1 MGTVRMTENKLCL
14 HWKDFEA
21 NMTVALK
28 DLREEKDFFDV
39 TIACDDNQIQAHKVI
54 LSACSTFFRNLLRR
68 NPHQHPLLYL
78 KGVQYKDLLRILDFM
93 YNGEVN
99 VAEEELKQ
107 FLAVAADLKVKG
119 LTQKMTIPTIPTIKT
134 AEKVVKQ
141 IPVKQEPDVK
151 EPPKKRKRS
160 TIASKVEPVVEQI
173 DTYHEIE
180 ETPTDIIPFQEEE
193 TESLT
198 EESTPITG
206 AIQFHTPLR
215 NTASSEEITTPT
227 LPSRFAITEPE
238 AEKATPKLSSRFI
251 TATPEGDKT
260 IPKLLSRFTPDI
272 EKTSQKLPSRF
283 TNPKTEAIPIKALQT
298 QHQIIFQ
305 DDIKKS
311 KAITPESFMSPLRNS
326 TAWQC
331 KLCKKFSSS
340 KKVALV
346 HLKIAHPEKDTN

>member
-78 KGVQYKDLLRILDFM
+78 KGVQYKDLLGILDFM

-141 IPVKQEPDVK
+141 IPLKQEPDVK
-151 EPPKKRKRS
+151 EHPKKRKRS
-160 TIASKVEPVVEQI
+160 TIVSKVEPVVEQI

-180 ETPTDIIPFQEEE
+180 ETTTDIIPFQEEE
-193 TESLT
+193 TESPT
-198 EESTPITG
+198 EES
-206 AIQFHTPLR
+206 
-215 NTASSEEITTPT
+215 
-227 LPSRFAITEPE
+227 
-238 AEKATPKLSSRFI
+238 TPKLSSRFI

-260 IPKLLSRFTPDI
+260 TPKLLSRFTPDI

-311 KAITPESFMSPLRNS
+311 KAITPGQGESNVPSTYRLDMSPLKGQN
-326 TAWQC
+326 WQC
-331 KLCKKFSSS
+331 KICRNFFLKREDTEKHIREIHHISMPSRIKKNLECVFC
-340 KKVALV
+340 
-346 HLKIAHPEKDTN
+346 T

>member
-1 MGTVRMTENKLCL
+1 MMSDDKFCL

-39 TIACDDNQIQAHKVI
+39 TIACEDNQIQAHKVI

-78 KGVQYKDLLRILDFM
+78 KGVQYKDLLGILDFM

-119 LTQKMTIPTIPTIKT
+119 LTQKMAMPTIPTIKT
-134 AEKVVKQ
+134 AEKVVKK

-151 EPPKKRKRS
+151 EPPQKRKRS

-173 DTYHEIE
+173 DTYQEME
-180 ETPTDIIPFQEEE
+180 ETTTDIIPFQEEE
-193 TESLT
+193 TESPI
-198 EESTPITG
+198 EESTPNPD
-206 AIQFHTPLR
+206 AMQFHTPLR
-215 NTASSEEITTPT
+215 NTASSEEITAPT

-260 IPKLLSRFTPDI
+260 TPKLLSRFTPDI

-283 TNPKTEAIPIKALQT
+283 NNPKTEAIPIKALQT
-298 QHQIIFQ
+298 HHQIIFQ

-326 TAWQC
+326 TAWRC
-331 KLCKKFSSS
+331 TLCKKISSN